1 MRLDD
6 RLVRKFR
13 MKALV
18 GFVYFFVFI
27 FSVYPAF
34 GQAKEDIKGLY
45 SQGISYY
52 QHDQLDEATQSFAKI
67 LQMDPSHK
75 GAASYLEKKIPDRIA
90 KIESIKRAAQ
100 LREEKKA
107 QNAQR
112 KRASAIDKA
121 LNKAQVERPQQRR
134 NHEKILSRRLDK
146 AVEAK

>member
-27 FSVYPAF
+27 FSVYPVF
-34 GQAKEDIKGLY
+34 GQTKEDIKGLY
-45 SQGISYY
+45 SQGISFY

-90 KIESIKRAAQ
+90 KIESIKRATQ
-100 LREEKKA
+100 SREEKKEKDA
-107 QNAQR
+107 QG
-112 KRASAIDKA
+112 KRALIVDKA
-121 LNKAQVERPQQRR
+121 LNKAQVEWPRQRR
-134 NHEKILSRRLDK
+134 NHEKILSRRFDK
-146 AVEAK
+146 ATKQH